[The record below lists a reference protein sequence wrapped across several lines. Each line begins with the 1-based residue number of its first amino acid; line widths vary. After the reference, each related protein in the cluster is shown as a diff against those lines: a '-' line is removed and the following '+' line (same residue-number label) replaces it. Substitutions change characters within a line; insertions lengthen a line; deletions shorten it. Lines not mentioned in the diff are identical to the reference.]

1 MKAIIYK
8 VTCLTNLHVGN
19 GESNFDIID
28 NAVEKDS
35 VTGLP
40 TINSS
45 GVKGALRQ
53 YFKEKNI
60 KEEDITNIFGSEQK
74 KSQGTGS
81 IPGKIKFYQADLFA
95 RPARASQG
103 DRTNYMVTSNE
114 AISIF
119 NQKVEIFGGEKINA
133 ERTVNNN
140 IGVEDLTDLEV
151 VRIGLIDD
159 ECTLIAKDCAL
170 RDLPLP
176 VLARNQLEDGIS
188 KNLWYEQVV
197 PHKSIFTFVV
207 SSDYEQVLQCFSAIL
222 NEKTYIQF
230 GGNASIGY
238 GLCQVERI
246 GGCNESR

>member
-8 VTCLTNLHVGN
+8 LTCLTNLHVGN

-28 NAVEKDS
+28 NAVEKDP

-53 YFKEKNI
+53 YFMERKIEEKI
-60 KEEDITNIFGSEQK
+60 ITDIFGSEQK

-81 IPGKIKFYQADLFA
+81 MPGKVKFYQADLLA

-103 DRTNYMVTSNE
+103 DRTNYMVTSDE

-119 NQKVEIFGGEKINA
+119 NQKVEIFGGTPISNDN
-133 ERTVNNN
+133 VNCDNF
-140 IGVEDLTDLEV
+140 GVEGLTISSV
-151 VRIGLIDD
+151 ANISLIDG
-159 ECTLIAKDCAL
+159 CTVILGDSTL

-188 KNLWYEQVV
+188 NNLWYEQVV

-207 SSDYEQVLQCFSAIL
+207 SSDYENVLQSFADVL
-222 NEKTYIQF
+222 KKPAYIQF
-230 GGNASIGY
+230 GGNAFIGY
-238 GLCQVERI
+238 GLCRVEKI
-246 GGCNESR
+246 GGCDEPR

>member
-8 VTCLTNLHVGN
+8 LTCLTNLHVGN

-28 NAVEKDS
+28 NAVEKAP

-53 YFKEKNI
+53 YFMEQKIEEKI
-60 KEEDITNIFGSEQK
+60 ITDIFGSEQK
-74 KSQGTGS
+74 KSQGVGS
-81 IPGKIKFYQADLFA
+81 MPGKVKFYQADLLA

-103 DRTNYMVTSNE
+103 DRTNYMVTSHE

-119 NQKVEIFGGEKINA
+119 NQKAKIFGSNEINA
-133 ERTVNNN
+133 VSAKRDE
-140 IGVEDLTDLEV
+140 IGVEGLADFEV
-151 VRIGLIDD
+151 AEIVLIDD
-159 ECTLIAKDCAL
+159 TCTVIATDCML

-207 SSDYEQVLQCFSAIL
+207 SSDYGNVL
-222 NEKTYIQF
+222 
-230 GGNASIGY
+230 
-238 GLCQVERI
+238 
-246 GGCNESR
+246 

>member
-8 VTCLTNLHVGN
+8 LTCLTNLHVGN

-28 NAVEKDS
+28 NAVEKDP

-53 YFKEKNI
+53 YFMERKIEEKI
-60 KEEDITNIFGSEQK
+60 ITDIFGSEQK

-81 IPGKIKFYQADLFA
+81 MPGKVKFYQADLLA

-103 DRTNYMVTSNE
+103 DRTNYMVTSDE

-119 NQKVEIFGGEKINA
+119 NQKVEIFGGTPISNDN
-133 ERTVNNN
+133 VNCDNF
-140 IGVEDLTDLEV
+140 GVEGLTISSV
-151 VRIGLIDD
+151 ANISLIDG
-159 ECTLIAKDCAL
+159 CTVILSDSTL

-188 KNLWYEQVV
+188 NNLWYEQVV

-207 SSDYEQVLQCFSAIL
+207 SSDYENVLQSFADVL
-222 NEKTYIQF
+222 KKPAYIQF

-238 GLCQVERI
+238 GLCRVEKI
-246 GGCNESR
+246 GGCDEPR